1 MAPTVQK
8 ALVVTEVGKPLQLVT
23 DRPVPQPGPNQ
34 VLLKVTVAG
43 LNPHDEKARDAGLFI
58 ANNLP
63 AVLANDVV
71 GVVEALG
78 PQVSKYQLGDR
89 VLSHAGFDG
98 AFLQNGLQEYAL
110 SDIGASFKIP
120 DSVSDD
126 EAATLPT
133 NIIAPLF
140 GLFAQN
146 GGIGIPAPWT
156 PEAKAFDYPGTTLL
170 IIGGGTS
177 NGKFA
182 VQLAKLAGIGKIV
195 VFGGPVEELKS
206 YGATVVLD
214 RHGGYDSALK
224 RILQEVGDDLLYAFD
239 TVNMPEGQILG
250 LNALSSS
257 RKGKMA
263 RLVPRGPV
271 DETKVVGKKAGFELI
286 NVFGSSQANPD
297 LAYPFWERVPQFL
310 TEGKLKPLPFTVKNG
325 LTAENVNEVLDR
337 YRDEKPVVKPHIHI

>member
-1 MAPTVQK
+1 MAPTQQN
-8 ALVVTEVGKPLQLVT
+8 ALVVTEIGKPLKLVT
-23 DRPVPQPGPNQ
+23 DRPVPQPEANQ

-43 LNPHDEKARDAGLFI
+43 LNPHDQKARDTGLFI
-58 ANNLP
+58 ADNLP

-89 VLSHAGFDG
+89 VLSHTGFQG
-98 AFLQNGLQEYAL
+98 SFIQNGLQEYAI
-110 SDIGASFKIP
+110 SDVGAGFKIP

-140 GLFAQN
+140 GLFAEN
-146 GGIGIPAPWT
+146 AGVGIPAPWT
-156 PEAKAFDYPGTTLL
+156 PEAKAFDYPSTTVL
-170 IIGGGTS
+170 ILGGGS
-177 NGKFA
+177 NNGKFA

-195 VFGGPVEELKS
+195 VFGGPVEELEA

-214 RHGGYDSALK
+214 RHGDYDSSLK
-224 RILQEVGDDLLYAFD
+224 RILQEVGDDLLYALD
-239 TVNMPEGQILG
+239 TINPPDGQILG

-263 RLVPRGPV
+263 RLLPLGPV

-286 NVFGSSQANPD
+286 NVFGSSQAKPD
-297 LAYPFWERVPQFL
+297 LAYPFWERVPQYL
-310 TEGKLKPLPFTVKNG
+310 AEGKIKPLPFTVKKG
-325 LTAENVNEVLDR
+325 LAAEGANEVLDR
-337 YRDEKPVVKPHIHI
+337 YRDGKPVVKTHIHI